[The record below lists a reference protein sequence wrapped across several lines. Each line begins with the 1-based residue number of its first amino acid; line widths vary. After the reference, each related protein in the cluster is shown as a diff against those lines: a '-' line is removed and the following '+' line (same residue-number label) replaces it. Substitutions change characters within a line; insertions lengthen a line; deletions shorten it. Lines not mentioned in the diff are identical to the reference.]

1 MALGEVYFA
10 TGNPNKFREAADVFE
25 KEAAGIALKHFE
37 FRHREIRSD
46 SIDEIAK
53 ESVEAAYKELGKPV
67 FVEDTGLFVDALK
80 GFPGTYSA
88 WVQKKIGCKG
98 ILKLLESTA
107 DRTARFE
114 ACIAFHNGKEARTFT
129 GICEGTIA
137 ESERG
142 KSGFGYDPIFVP
154 KGESSTF
161 AESIQLKNKYSH
173 RYKSL
178 LELIS
183 YLKNL

>member
-1 MALGEVYFA
+1 MEIYFA
-10 TGNPNKFREAADVFE
+10 TGNPNKFKEAKKIFE
-25 KEAAGIALKHFE
+25 KNAAGIMLKHFE

-46 SIDEIAK
+46 SIEEIAL
-53 ESVEAAYKELGKPV
+53 ESAEAAYRELGKPV
-67 FVEDTGLFVDALK
+67 FVEDTGLFIDALD

-88 WVQKKIGCKG
+88 WVQKKIGCRG
-98 ILKLLESTA
+98 ILKLLEGIGES
-107 DRTARFE
+107 DARFE
-114 ACIAFHNGKEARTFT
+114 ACIAFNDGK
-129 GICEGTIA
+129 GIRSFKGVCEGTIA

-161 AESIQLKNKYSH
+161 AESIELKNKYSH

-178 LELIS
+178 LELIR
-183 YLKNL
+183 YLKKL